1 MIYLTSI
8 VSRYVLVGIT
18 IVVTVTSEEEDIISR
33 LEVGVDILNVSGQVW
48 PQQFLKIRETNES
61 VSIIATCGEDDAS
74 ILRTIE
80 AGANAIT
87 FTPPSTA
94 QIFFYFN

>member
-33 LEVGVDILNVSGQVW
+33 LEVGVDILNVSGQV
-48 PQQFLKIRETNES
+48 
-61 VSIIATCGEDDAS
+61 
-74 ILRTIE
+74 
-80 AGANAIT
+80 
-87 FTPPSTA
+87 
-94 QIFFYFN
+94 